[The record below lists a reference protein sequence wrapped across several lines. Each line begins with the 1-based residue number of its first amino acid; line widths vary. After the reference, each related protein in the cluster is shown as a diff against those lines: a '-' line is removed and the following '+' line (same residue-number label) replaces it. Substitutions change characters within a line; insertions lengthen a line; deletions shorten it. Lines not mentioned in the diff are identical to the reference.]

1 MVGGSVP
8 FYLKFW
14 VNRPPLERSDYFEP
28 IFARSASAV
37 TPSEK
42 SSVKLKL
49 KLKLKVH
56 YVLWPSYPCK
66 NDWWVAIPST
76 WNFGSNWSRWGESAD
91 VRSLFANSGS
101 AVTLSEWSSINTS
114 RKSRW
119 TSYVVPMPPLPK
131 GVLKNAQ
138 RPIFIKNRTSLEES
152 LLHSCFV
159 RKLSATQ
166 F

>member
-76 WNFGSNWSRWGESAD
+76 
-91 VRSLFANSGS
+91 
-101 AVTLSEWSSINTS
+101 
-114 RKSRW
+114 
-119 TSYVVPMPPLPK
+119 
-131 GVLKNAQ
+131 
-138 RPIFIKNRTSLEES
+138 
-152 LLHSCFV
+152 
-159 RKLSATQ
+159 
-166 F
+166 